1 LLHIKFKEIKMTKL
15 DVNKR
20 ILSKNEELA
29 EALKEGFDRDRTLV
43 LNFVSS
49 PGSGKTTLLSQIL
62 VELQKTYTVGVIEGD
77 LQTDFDAERIRAAG
91 IPAVQVNTNGSCHL
105 EALDIEK
112 AMVAFGKLDLLIIEN
127 VGNLVCPS
135 SYELGEDAKVCML
148 SVTEGED
155 KPAKYPSMFHVSSA
169 FIINKTDLLPYV
181 DFDVQKCRDFALG
194 VNPTL
199 DIFETSC
206 KTGQGLDE
214 FIGWI
219 AAKIRRKKGE

>member
-1 LLHIKFKEIKMTKL
+1 MTKL

-49 PGSGKTTLLSQIL
+49 PGSGKTTLLAKIL
-62 VELQKTYTVGVIEGD
+62 VDLQKEFRVGVIEGD
-77 LQTDFDAERIRAAG
+77 LQTDFDAQRIRAAG
-91 IPAVQVNTNGSCHL
+91 IDAVQVNTNGSCHL

-112 AMVAFGKLDLLIIEN
+112 ALVAFGKLDLLIIEN

-181 DFDVQKCRDFALG
+181 DFDVEKCRDFALG

-206 KTGQGLDE
+206 KTDEGLNE
-214 FIGWI
+214 LIFWI
-219 AAKIRRKKGE
+219 AEKVRRKKGE

>member
-1 LLHIKFKEIKMTKL
+1 MTKL

-49 PGSGKTTLLSQIL
+49 PGSGKTTLLSKIL
-62 VELQKTYTVGVIEGD
+62 VEIQREYSVGVIEGD

-206 KTGQGLDE
+206 KTGHGLDE

-219 AAKIRRKKGE
+219 KAKIRRKKGE

>member
-1 LLHIKFKEIKMTKL
+1 MTKL

-29 EALKEGFDRDRTLV
+29 EALRKDFDRDGTLV

-49 PGSGKTTLLSQIL
+49 PGSGKTTLLAKIL
-62 VELQKTYTVGVIEGD
+62 VELQKEFTVGVIEGD
-77 LQTDFDAERIRAAG
+77 LQTDFDAQRMRAVG

-112 AMVAFGKLDLLIIEN
+112 SLAALGRLDLLIIEN

-169 FIINKTDLLPYV
+169 FIINKIDLLPYV

-206 KTGQGLDE
+206 KTEEGLDE
-214 FIGWI
+214 LTSWI
-219 AAKIRRKKGE
+219 AAKVRRKKGE

>member
-1 LLHIKFKEIKMTKL
+1 MTKL

-49 PGSGKTTLLSQIL
+49 PGSGKTTLLSKIL
-62 VELQKTYTVGVIEGD
+62 VELQKEFKVGVIEGD
-77 LQTDFDAERIRAAG
+77 LQTDFDAQRIRAAG
-91 IPAVQVNTNGSCHL
+91 IDAIQVNTNGSCHL

-112 AMVAFGKLDLLIIEN
+112 SLSAFGKLDLLIIEN

-206 KTGQGLDE
+206 KTGEGLE
-214 FIGWI
+214 ELIFWI
-219 AAKIRRKKGE
+219 AEKVRRKKGA

>member
-1 LLHIKFKEIKMTKL
+1 MTKL

-49 PGSGKTTLLSQIL
+49 PGSGKTTLLSKIL
-62 VELQKTYTVGVIEGD
+62 VEIQKEYSVGVIEGD

-219 AAKIRRKKGE
+219 KAKIRRKKGE

>member
-1 LLHIKFKEIKMTKL
+1 MPKV

-29 EALKEGFDRDRTLV
+29 EALREEFDRDRTLV

-49 PGSGKTTLLSQIL
+49 PGSGKTTLLTKIL
-62 VELQKTYTVGVIEGD
+62 GKLQEEFTIAVIEGD
-77 LQTDFDAERIRAAG
+77 LQTDYDAERIRAAG
-91 IPAVQVNTNGSCHL
+91 IPAVQVNTGGSCHL
-105 EALDIEK
+105 EAVDIEK
-112 AMVAFGKLDLLIIEN
+112 ALASLSGGLDLLVIEN

-135 SYELGEDAKVCML
+135 SFELGEDAKVCML

-155 KPAKYPSMFHVSSA
+155 KPAKYPSMFHVSSV

-181 DFDVQKCRDFALG
+181 DFDMERCREFALG

-214 FIGWI
+214 FREWI
-219 AAKIRRKKGE
+219 ARRIRQKKGM

>member
-1 LLHIKFKEIKMTKL
+1 MTKL

>member
-1 LLHIKFKEIKMTKL
+1 MTKL

-20 ILSKNEELA
+20 ILSRNEELA

-49 PGSGKTTLLSQIL
+49 PGSGKTTILTKIL
-62 VELQKTYTVGVIEGD
+62 VELQKEFTVGVIEGD
-77 LQTDFDAERIRAAG
+77 LQTDLDAQRIRAAG
-91 IPAVQVNTNGSCHL
+91 IQAVQVNTGGSCHL
-105 EALDIEK
+105 EAIDIEK

-135 SYELGEDAKVCML
+135 SFELGEDAKVCML
-148 SVTEGED
+148 SVTEGDD
-155 KPAKYPSMFHVSSA
+155 KPAKYPSMFHVSSV
-169 FIINKTDLLPYV
+169 FVINKTDLLPYV
-181 DFDVQKCRDFALG
+181 DFDVEKCREYALG

-214 FIGWI
+214 FTGWI